1 MAVEQTSKPRASGL
15 WYLVAV
21 LLIVGGIAYGGYLAA
36 QAVMGSVESFTEG
49 DGEIIQKVGV
59 PVPVT
64 DEVVTLPQPGEYIV
78 YVAFEGNEDLD
89 NEDPALKKL
98 ARDVYVAV
106 KPTEPSGSVS
116 MSPISVNMTY
126 QMNNKVGFGVFSL
139 DSGDANQVTMTTALN
154 ADELSGD
161 AASAMGRVDNVQIVV
176 ARFNDGGLVGNLQSA
191 GLVAGGGIVLGIVVI
206 IITAVR
212 RSRSSGAVADPYQ
225 NSPAGQSPPRI
236 PEQGPPPAPP
246 RQQ

>member
-1 MAVEQTSKPRASGL
+1 MAVEQTSKPKASGL

-21 LLIVGGIAYGGYLAA
+21 LLIIGGIAYGGYLAA
-36 QAVMGSVESFTEG
+36 QAVMSGVQSFTEG

-64 DEVVTLPQPGEYIV
+64 DEVVTLPQPGEYTV
-78 YVAFEGNEDLD
+78 WVAFEGNEDLD
-89 NEDPALKKL
+89 NEDPGLKVL
-98 ARDVYVAV
+98 ARTVHIAV
-106 KPTEPSGSVS
+106 KPTDPNGSVS
-116 MSPISVNMTY
+116 MSPISGNMTY
-126 QMNNKVGFGVFSL
+126 QMNNKVGIGVFNL

-161 AASAMGRVDNVQIVV
+161 AASVMGRVDNVQIVV
-176 ARFNDGGLVGNLQSA
+176 ARFNDGGLISNLQSA
-191 GLVAGGGIVLGIVVI
+191 GLVAGGGIVLGILLI

-225 NSPAGQSPPRI
+225 SSPAGQAPPRM

-246 RQQ
+246 RQ